1 VGEGSE
7 DNALARRMRGNGEPV
22 PVIAEAVGVSRATLY
37 CYLAKDDGRRA
48 AFRYNSWGPTL
59 GVRP

>member
-37 CYLAKDDGRRA
+37 RYLAEDD
-48 AFRYNSWGPTL
+48 
-59 GVRP
+59 